1 MTLKNKKLQRIFG
14 NEQHQDR
21 EQAPNGRR
29 SFFKRAGLGLGGLSL
44 ATAGMAKASVSDQ
57 VAYTTQ
63 NVNRYSA
70 PSDLRITDMRIA
82 EIGGDVVFRT
92 PIVRIYTNQGIMGHG
107 DVRDGAAKEYALFL
121 KSRLL
126 GENPC
131 DVERLFKIIKQF
143 GGHGRKGG
151 GVSGVE
157 MALWD
162 IVGKAYN
169 VPVYQLL
176 GGKYRSKVRVYCDT
190 VISKDPDEY
199 ANRMQARI
207 DAGYTALKMDIGIN
221 LIQDIPGAL
230 INGPKAAYNPY
241 EYTKTPYNRI
251 KHPFTR
257 TQITDKGIDKLME
270 YLDVMRSKIGYDIP
284 MGTDHW
290 GHIGINEA
298 IKIARAS
305 EKYNLAYIE
314 DIIPWQYTEQWKEI
328 SMSTTTPMQTGEDIY
343 CLEGFEPLIDARAV
357 DIVHPDPNTA
367 GGILES
373 KRIGDHAS
381 RHGLG
386 FMHHHAAGPVS
397 FLGCVHSAA
406 ATENFMWLEHHAV
419 DKADWENL
427 VTGFNGPIVQDG
439 YVTVPEGPGLGVEL
453 NEEVVEKYLVEGE
466 KLFAP
471 TKEWDVI
478 RAWDREWS

>member
-1 MTLKNKKLQRIFG
+1 MEYKNKKLQQIIG
-14 NEQHQDR
+14 STLKEEKEQQ
-21 EQAPNGRR
+21 ENTRR
-29 SFFKRAGLGLGGLSL
+29 SFLGKIGLGGLSL
-44 ATAGMAKASVSDQ
+44 AGLSLTSTSD
-57 VAYTTQ
+57 VLAYATQ
-63 NVNRYSA
+63 KVNRNSS
-70 PSDLRITDMRIA
+70 PSELKITDLRIA

-92 PIVRIYTNQGIMGHG
+92 PIVRIYTNQGIIGHG

-131 DVERLFKIIKQF
+131 NVERLFGLIKQF
-143 GGHGRKGG
+143 GHHGRQGG

-176 GGKYRSKVRVYCDT
+176 GGKYRDKVRIYCDT
-190 VISKDPDEY
+190 DVSKDPHEY
-199 ANRMQARI
+199 ANRMQARV

-221 LIQDIPGAL
+221 LIRDVPGAL
-230 INGPKAAYNPY
+230 INSPTASYNPY
-241 EYTKTPYNRI
+241 KHTLNPYRSI

-257 TQITDKGIDKLME
+257 TQITDKGIDLLME

-290 GHIGINEA
+290 GHVGINEA
-298 IKIARAS
+298 VKIARAA

-314 DIIPWQYTEQWKEI
+314 DIIPWQMTDQLRELTL
-328 SMSTTTPMQTGEDIY
+328 STTTPIQTGEDIF
-343 CLEGFEPLIDARAV
+343 CLEGGFEELITTRSV

-367 GGILES
+367 GGILET
-373 KRIGDHAS
+373 KRIGDFAS
-381 RHGLG
+381 RHGIG

-397 FLGCVHSAA
+397 FLGSVHSAA

-419 DKADWENL
+419 DKKDWENL
-427 VTGFNGPIVQDG
+427 VTGFDGPIVKDG
-439 YVTVPEGPGLGVEL
+439 YVTVPEKPGIGVEL
-453 NEEVVEKYLVEGE
+453 NEDMVKKYLIKGE
-466 KLFAP
+466 KFFAP
-471 TKEWDVI
+471 TPEWNKI
-478 RAWDREWS
+478 RSNDRLWS